1 MSETLVSLWT
11 DIRKRLETAGVDTPV
26 LDARLLLEAGA
37 GVSRLEIVT
46 DPRRAV
52 TAAQVN
58 AVDKLTRRREA
69 REPVSHIIGRK
80 HFWTLDLAVNA
91 DVLTPRPETEFVVEA
106 GLKALLPADGPYR
119 ILDLG
124 AGSGAIILALLK
136 DRPNARG
143 VAVDI
148 SEAAL
153 AVARANAERL
163 AVFDRLDI
171 RQGDWA
177 TNLDGERFD
186 LVASNPPYIPT
197 AEIDTLGPE
206 VSRFEPRVALD
217 GGPDGLS
224 AYRII
229 VASLPRLLK
238 PGGAFAL
245 EVGLGQA
252 ESVGAMA
259 EAIGLIPAEP
269 WRDLQGIPRVV
280 VGNAASSSG
289 LEKGLGSVPGKH

>member
-1 MSETLVSLWT
+1 VSETLVSLWT
-11 DIRKRLETAGVDTPV
+11 SIRKRLEAAGVETPV

-37 GVSRLEIVT
+37 GVSRLEIVS

-52 TAAQVN
+52 SETDVSAVN
-58 AVDKLTRRREA
+58 ELVARRET

-80 HFWTLDLAVNA
+80 HFWTLDLIVTPN
-91 DVLTPRPETEFVVEA
+91 VLTPRPETEFVVEA
-106 GLKALLPADGPYR
+106 GLQELRPIDGGHR

-124 AGSGAIILALLK
+124 AGSGAIVLAILK
-136 DRPNARG
+136 ERPNATG

-153 AVARANAERL
+153 DVARANAAKL
-163 AVFDRLDI
+163 GVGGRLDV

-177 TNLDGERFD
+177 TGIEERFD
-186 LVASNPPYIPT
+186 LVVSNPPYIRSADIAGLT
-197 AEIDTLGPE
+197 PE

-217 GGPDGLS
+217 GGADGLS
-224 AYRII
+224 AYRTV

-238 PGGAFAL
+238 SGGAFAL

-252 ESVGAMA
+252 DSVAALAGIA
-259 EAIGLIPAEP
+259 GLTVGKPR
-269 WRDLQGIPRVV
+269 RDLSGVPRVV
-280 VGNAASSSG
+280 TGRAA
-289 LEKGLGSVPGKH
+289 

>member
-11 DIRKRLETAGVDTPV
+11 DVRKRLEAAGVDSPV

-46 DPRRAV
+46 DPRRPV
-52 TAAQVN
+52 TSAQAEAVN
-58 AVDKLTRRREA
+58 ALTARREA

-80 HFWTLDLAVNA
+80 HFWTIDLAVNA

-106 GLKALLPADGPYR
+106 GLRELLPADAPHR

-136 DRPNARG
+136 DRPNATG
-143 VAVDI
+143 IAVDI

-153 AVARANAERL
+153 EVVRVNAEQL
-163 AVFDRLDI
+163 GVADRLEL
-171 RQGDWA
+171 RHSDWA
-177 TNLDGERFD
+177 KDLDERFD
-186 LVASNPPYIPT
+186 LIVSNPPYIAT
-197 AEIDTLGPE
+197 ADIEGLEPE

-217 GGPDGLS
+217 GGPDGLV

-229 VASLPRLLK
+229 TAALPRLLK

-252 ESVGAMA
+252 ESVRTMA
-259 EAIGLIPAEP
+259 EAVGLTVSEP

-280 VGNAASSSG
+280 VGNAA
-289 LEKGLGSVPGKH
+289 